1 MRSSPTAETPARPTR
16 LRWLAPAALA
26 AILVAAIS
34 IVPTLASAED
44 PPPSLPPV
52 SPQDLLLKVH
62 NASVPG
68 LSGTLSLKT
77 DLGLPDFGQAL
88 PIGHGL
94 LPSLLSGDHTANLW
108 VAGDKVRVAFPT
120 QMAESDIVRSG
131 SDVWVWESDGQRATH
146 LALDQKTATDRH
158 DAAEPQPDAA
168 AVEPTPEA
176 VANKLLA
183 SVDPTTRVFVRDTAT
198 VAGRSAYELVLAPRS
213 DVSLVADVVIAVD
226 SATGLPLRV
235 QVLTKDS
242 GTPALELGFTSIDF
256 SVPGDG
262 TFAFTPPAGAQVT
275 EAHSPEELLL
285 PKGDGE
291 QPSGHKRHDP
301 AASPA
306 PAPASPDAANTNAKP
321 DVQTKGDAW
330 ETVVVVTPPAGT
342 PASGDPTL
350 DMVKKLAKPVDG
362 GRLLHT
368 SLVNVLFLDDGR
380 VVLGSVTE
388 PALRAA
394 A

>member
-1 MRSSPTAETPARPTR
+1 MVPPT
-16 LRWLAPAALA
+16 LA
-26 AILVAAIS
+26 AILVGAIS

-52 SPQDLLLKVH
+52 SPQDLLLKVK

-68 LSGTLSLKT
+68 LSGSLTLKT
-77 DLGLPDFGQAL
+77 NLGLPDLGQAL

-94 LPSLLSGDHTANLW
+94 LPSLLSGDHTANVW
-108 VAGDKVRVAFPT
+108 AAGDKVRVAFPT

-131 SDVWVWESDGQRATH
+131 TDVWVWESDGQRATH
-146 LALDQKTATDRH
+146 LALDQKAGAEKPGDKPGTDVAHDPAT
-158 DAAEPQPDAA
+158 
-168 AVEPTPEA
+168 VEPTPEA
-176 VANKLLA
+176 LANKLLA

-198 VAGRSAYELVLAPRS
+198 VAGRPAYELVLSPRS

-242 GTPALELGFTSIDF
+242 GTPAFELGFTSVDF
-256 SVPGDG
+256 SVPGDS

-275 EAHSPEELLL
+275 EAHSPEELFL
-285 PKGDGE
+285 PQGNDGE
-291 QPSGHKRHDP
+291 RGGGHRRH
-301 AASPA
+301 AAAGA
-306 PAPASPDAANTNAKP
+306 PAPTTPDPANASGARH
-321 DVQTKGDAW
+321 VQTKGDAW
-330 ETVVVVTPPAGT
+330 ETIVVVTPDPAT
-342 PASGDPTL
+342 SGDPTL
-350 DMVKKLAKPVDG
+350 DMVKKLAKPVAG

-380 VVLGSVTE
+380 VLVGSVNE
-388 PALRAA
+388 AALEAA

>member
-1 MRSSPTAETPARPTR
+1 V
-16 LRWLAPAALA
+16 APVLA
-26 AILVAAIS
+26 AVLVAAIS

-44 PPPSLPPV
+44 PPPALPPV
-52 SPQDLLLKVH
+52 SPQELLLKVK

-68 LSGTLSLKT
+68 LSGALSLKT
-77 DLGLPDFGQAL
+77 DLGLPDLGQGL
-88 PIGHGL
+88 PVGRGL
-94 LPSLLSGDHTANLW
+94 LPSLLAGDHTAKLW
-108 VAGDKVRVAFPT
+108 VAGDNVRVAFPT
-120 QMAESDIVRSG
+120 QMAESDIVHSG
-131 SDVWVWESDGQRATH
+131 NDVWLWESDSQRVTH
-146 LALDQKTATDRH
+146 LALDHKVASDDH
-158 DAAEPQPDAA
+158 DSNGAAHDPT

-176 VANKLLA
+176 LANELLA

-242 GTPALELGFTSIDF
+242 GTPALELGFTSVDF
-256 SVPGDG
+256 SVPGDS
-262 TFAFTPPAGAQVT
+262 TFAFTPPEGAQVT
-275 EAHSPEELLL
+275 EAHSPAELLL

-291 QPSGHKRHDP
+291 RADRPKRHDP
-301 AASPA
+301 AASA
-306 PAPASPDAANTNAKP
+306 PSTLHVPGSPGATSGAAEP
-321 DVQTKGDAW
+321 DVQTKGEGWDA
-330 ETVVVVTPPAGT
+330 VVVVTPKAGDT
-342 PASGDPTL
+342 ANSDETL
-350 DMVKKLAKPVDG
+350 AMVKKLARPVDG

-380 VVLGSVTE
+380 VLLGSVTE